1 MTMTQICCGIP
12 VYNNAATIA
21 DVARRCRGQIAGVVV
36 VDDGSTDA
44 DLRDLLKTLDVT
56 VVRHPSNQ
64 GKGAA
69 LLTALQFAAE
79 RGAEYLLTIDG
90 DGQHFPEDIPRF
102 LSRLSPD
109 AILLGSRETIVG
121 DMPRSSLFG
130 REFSDFWICVESGA
144 SLRDT
149 QSGFR
154 VYPVKHVLNLRL
166 VCRRYNFEM
175 EILTRAIWAGL
186 SVLSV
191 PVRVWYPN
199 RSERVSSFRPFMD
212 NLRISLLHAR
222 LVARRLLPI
231 PHRRLPGVSSPVSRT
246 PGQWLKHLWT
256 ENSSPLGLAA
266 AAALSVLL
274 CILLWPWGPIAA
286 AYLALRWHLNKMV
299 VLASMAA
306 CLPRALPAFCIGV
319 GRSVLRPDV
328 SPFLVWYVGS
338 HIVAFLAAPA
348 LALLVYNVARRFRA
362 EPSSLAGNQ
371 T

>member
-1 MTMTQICCGIP
+1 MTQIWCGIP

-21 DVARRCRGQIAGVVV
+21 DVARGCREQIAGVVV

-44 DLRDLLKTLDVT
+44 DLRDLLKTLDVA

-154 VYPVKHVLNLRL
+154 VYPVKHLLNLRL
-166 VCRRYNFEM
+166 VCRRYNLEM
-175 EILTRAIWAGL
+175 EVLTRAIWAGL
-186 SVLSV
+186 RVLSV
-191 PVRVWYPN
+191 PIRVWYPD
-199 RSERVSSFRPFMD
+199 RSQRVSSFRPFLD
-212 NLRISLLHAR
+212 NLRISLLHVR
-222 LVARRLLPI
+222 LVSRRLLPV
-231 PHRRLPGVSSPVSRT
+231 PHRRLTSAPAPVSRT
-246 PGQWLKHLWT
+246 RAQWLRHVWT

-286 AYLALRWHLNKMV
+286 AYLAQRWHLNKVM
-299 VLASMAA
+299 VLASMAV
-306 CLPRALPAFCIGV
+306 CLPRALPAFCIRI
-319 GRSVLRPDV
+319 GRSVLQSDV
-328 SPFLVWYVGS
+328 SPFWVWYVGS
-338 HIVAFLAAPA
+338 HIVAFLASPV
-348 LALLVYNVARRFRA
+348 LALLVYNVARRLRPERLSF
-362 EPSSLAGNQ
+362 AGNQ

>member
-21 DVARRCRGQIAGVVV
+21 DVARQCRGQIAGVVV

-44 DLRDLLKTLDVT
+44 DLRDLLKTLNVT

-212 NLRISLLHAR
+212 NLRHLTAPRPAGSAPPAAHSA
-222 LVARRLLPI
+222 
-231 PHRRLPGVSSPVSRT
+231 SQTSR
-246 PGQWLKHLWT
+246 
-256 ENSSPLGLAA
+256 
-266 AAALSVLL
+266 
-274 CILLWPWGPIAA
+274 C
-286 AYLALRWHLNKMV
+286 
-299 VLASMAA
+299 VLASEPNAGTMAQA
-306 CLPRALPAFCIGV
+306 SVDGKFESAGSGRGGGTERVAVHSALAVGPDRGRVSGIALASEQDGGAGEHGGLSAAGISRILHRGWTKRAAAGCQPISG
-319 GRSVLRPDV
+319 
-328 SPFLVWYVGS
+328 LVRGIA
-338 HIVAFLAAPA
+338 HRGIPGCAA
-348 LALLVYNVARRFRA
+348 LALLVYNVAHRFRA